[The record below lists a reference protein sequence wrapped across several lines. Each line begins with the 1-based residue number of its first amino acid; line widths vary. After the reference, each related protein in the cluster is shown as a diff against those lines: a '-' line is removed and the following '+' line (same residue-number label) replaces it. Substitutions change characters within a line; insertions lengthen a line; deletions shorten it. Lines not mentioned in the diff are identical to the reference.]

1 MIIFCRQKV
10 LQQIATENLMIM
22 GLNVISLC
30 NHILQVIMIIH
41 FLAGYVAI
49 FACLIPILFLNIQNY
64 ITCTILTIPL
74 GFSGTFLQLM
84 SALTSMTRY
93 YMSWMT
99 SRNKIYQ
106 DKVVITAITLT
117 GMGQYFDF

>member
-1 MIIFCRQKV
+1 MV
-10 LQQIATENLMIM
+10 
-22 GLNVISLC
+22 
-30 NHILQVIMIIH
+30 IH

-49 FACLIPILFLNIQNY
+49 FVSLIPILFFNIQNH
-64 ITCTILTIPL
+64 ITCEILTIPL

-99 SRNKIYQ
+99 SKNKIYQ
-106 DKVVITAITLT
+106 DKIVIAATTLT
-117 GMGQYFDF
+117 GRGQLRQCIDF

>member
-1 MIIFCRQKV
+1 MV
-10 LQQIATENLMIM
+10 
-22 GLNVISLC
+22 
-30 NHILQVIMIIH
+30 IH
-41 FLAGYVAI
+41 FLAGYLAI
-49 FACLIPILFLNIQNY
+49 FVSLIPILFFDDHNSF
-64 ITCTILTIPL
+64 TCEILTIPL

-84 SALTSMTRY
+84 SALTSMTRRY